1 MDEIIL
7 SPTQIV
13 AAKLIIYLL
22 EHGDNKEEV
31 LGLCARMM
39 CHLDPSFIVFNN
51 TYEARIDKYHAQ
63 IENLTD
69 KEFADEVMK
78 FLKNE
83 NKDE

>member
-31 LGLCARMM
+31 LDVCTRMM
-39 CHLDPSFIVFNN
+39 CHLDPSLIVFNN
-51 TYEARIDKYHAQ
+51 TYEPRIDKYHAQ